1 MFAMTPIISSLEDT
15 ASIFYKGRAI
25 LSALADTLRMKD
37 DTWRQRLADAVQ
49 KSGMSKRAIS
59 LEAKAGAGYV
69 HSILKEGKDPTIGK
83 LTAVCDVI
91 HASPTYILYGVD
103 VHAEDAEVIEA
114 MREDPGTRDAVV
126 SLLRRRKA
134 S

>member
-1 MFAMTPIISSLEDT
+1 
-15 ASIFYKGRAI
+15 
-25 LSALADTLRMKD
+25 MKD